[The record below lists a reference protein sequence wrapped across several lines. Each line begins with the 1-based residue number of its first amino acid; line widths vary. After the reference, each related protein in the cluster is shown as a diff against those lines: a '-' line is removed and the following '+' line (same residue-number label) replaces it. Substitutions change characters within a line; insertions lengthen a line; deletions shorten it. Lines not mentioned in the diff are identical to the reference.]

1 MSPSTSRALVVFGL
15 NDYLLAVLA
24 LLKPSTWRN
33 PYKGVAP
40 LDLTTYSITAEVPI
54 DLPHDHVWED

>member
-1 MSPSTSRALVVFGL
+1 M
-15 NDYLLAVLA
+15 DYLLAVLA

-33 PYKGVAP
+33 PYKGFAH
-40 LDLTTYSITAEVPI
+40 LNLTTYGITAEAPI